1 MGAGRLRPPRGPLV
15 RSRPRVASSPLQP
28 IPESTQVHVDRLVG
42 AQVGEYRVVA
52 KAGEG
57 RYGTLYRAQPLVGG
71 DAVTV
76 QVLRTGLSG
85 HDEEVRAAN
94 ALKCDGIATAVGFGA
109 LDDGRRYRVFALAD
123 AESLEQRL
131 EHRGPLAPGEAGE
144 VLAEVALVL
153 ETAHAWSIGHGSLG
167 PSGVLRVGGA
177 VKVIDFGLARERPTV
192 DGDLRAL
199 GALGVALLAGQATDD
214 PPAQLRAVT
223 PGPLTAVLKDLLD
236 GRLPSATAAKKEL
249 QALAGH
255 ATEPAPAVPAPGP
268 ATTTQPA
275 VPVTT
280 QPGAPPPSRRSLL
293 GLGVTALLAT
303 VVAIGLLLV
312 PRADPPP
319 EPVGEPRPQAPITAA
334 PEAPV
339 VEPRIPETSADAG
352 VALQDEDAVA
362 GTLDEPPDED
372 PGATPRTTEPRLTP
386 RLPRA
391 APSARALQEEISRL
405 EARLRKKARPGD
417 DLDQALFVLNKQRLR
432 LTGDPTA
439 ADRQD
444 VARQLAGWRKSYL
457 RP

>member
-1 MGAGRLRPPRGPLV
+1 M
-15 RSRPRVASSPLQP
+15 
-28 IPESTQVHVDRLVG
+28 DRLVG

-57 RYGTLYRAQPLVGG
+57 RYGTLYRAQPIAGG
-71 DAVTV
+71 DAVTL
-76 QVLRTGLSG
+76 QVLRTGLAG
-85 HDEEVRAAN
+85 QDEEVRAAN
-94 ALKCDGIATAVGFGA
+94 ALKCEGIATAVGFGA
-109 LDDGRRYRVFALAD
+109 LDDGRRYRVFALAEGD
-123 AESLEQRL
+123 SLEQLL
-131 EHRGPLAPGEAGE
+131 ERRGPLAPGEAGE
-144 VLAEVALVL
+144 LLAEVALVL

-167 PSGVLRVGGA
+167 PSGVLRSGGK

-199 GALGVALLAGQATDD
+199 GALGVALLAGQAADD

-249 QALAGH
+249 QALAGP
-255 ATEPAPAVPAPGP
+255 ATEPAPAVTTS
-268 ATTTQPA
+268 ATAATTQPA

-280 QPGAPPPSRRSLL
+280 QPGSPPPSQRSLL
-293 GLGVTALLAT
+293 LVGVGALLACA
-303 VVAIGLLLV
+303 VAVGLLLV
-312 PRADPPP
+312 PRADPVELSAARGEPANPGAPVEAGPP
-319 EPVGEPRPQAPITAA
+319 EPEAPLAEAVADAGAEAAGDDELDDDTDEASAATARTSEPRPSTR
-334 PEAPV
+334 V
-339 VEPRIPETSADAG
+339 
-352 VALQDEDAVA
+352 
-362 GTLDEPPDED
+362 
-372 PGATPRTTEPRLTP
+372 
-386 RLPRA
+386 PRA
-391 APSARALQEEISRL
+391 PPSARALQEQISRL

-432 LTGDPTA
+432 LTGDPSV

>member
-1 MGAGRLRPPRGPLV
+1 
-15 RSRPRVASSPLQP
+15 VASSPLQP

-42 AQVGEYRVVA
+42 TQVGEFRVVA

-57 RYGTLYRAQPLVGG
+57 RYGTLYRAQPLAGG
-71 DAVTV
+71 DAVTL
-76 QVLRTGLSG
+76 QVLRTGVAG

-94 ALKCDGIATAVGFGA
+94 ALKCDGIATAVAFGT
-109 LDDGRRYRVFALAD
+109 LDDGRRYRVFALAQGD
-123 AESLEQRL
+123 SLEQLL
-131 EHRGPLAPGEAGE
+131 ERRGPLAPGEAGE
-144 VLAEVALVL
+144 LLAEVALVL

-167 PSGVLRVGGA
+167 TSGVLRSGGK

-199 GALGVALLAGQATDD
+199 GSLGVALLAGQAADD

-249 QALAGH
+249 QALAGP
-255 ATEPAPAVPAPGP
+255 ATEPAPAVTTS
-268 ATTTQPA
+268 ATAATTQPA

-280 QPGAPPPSRRSLL
+280 QPGSPPPSQRSLL
-293 GLGVTALLAT
+293 LVGVGALLACAAA
-303 VVAIGLLLV
+303 VGLLLV
-312 PRADPPP
+312 PRAEPVELSAARGEPSNPGPPVDARPP
-319 EPVGEPRPQAPITAA
+319 EPPPVEAVADAGAEATGDDELDDDTDEASTARTSEPRPSTR
-334 PEAPV
+334 V
-339 VEPRIPETSADAG
+339 
-352 VALQDEDAVA
+352 
-362 GTLDEPPDED
+362 
-372 PGATPRTTEPRLTP
+372 
-386 RLPRA
+386 PRA
-391 APSARALQEEISRL
+391 PPSARALQEQISRL

-432 LTGDPTA
+432 LTGDPSV